1 MSFHSVYIALKPS
14 RQPHGYTC
22 VLNTSALN
30 SICLYYSTLFKTGGS
45 VRNRTPYSKYAWST
59 AKPTPHCRQHCLAP
73 TIKQEIVVGAVG
85 FEPTQANANSFTD
98 CPSSLT
104 LAIRLLKIPSWNRT
118 TYNLFG
124 EISHHHS
131 ASSGI

>member
-98 CPSSLT
+98 CPSSPT
-104 LAIRLLKIPSWNRT
+104 LAHPQKQILVGVTGFEPAMPCDARVTAW
-118 TYNLFG
+118 
-124 EISHHHS
+124 
-131 ASSGI
+131 